1 MATEA
6 APSSAPGAKLKIA
19 KVVEGDIMSLRLI
32 GTIDEDFDGAA
43 LAQTV
48 KGTLILDLGEVKRI
62 SSFGIRE
69 WVDFIKAAEE
79 HTHAIFFIECSPKI
93 IDQFNMVANFGGK
106 GKILSFYAP
115 YRCDYCD
122 DDRRRLVQVD
132 ESYELI
138 KAMNLPDVP
147 CDSCG
152 NAEYFDEDPES
163 FFTYLV
169 TQEQVEPDPAVANFL
184 ATRLDYRVSDAAR
197 RLRVEKVVEEATL
210 IRLAGDLDINFPRE
224 KLVEGLEGDVVIDLS
239 GVGRVDDEGAREWTA
254 FSQIASEQCQL
265 YLRDCQP
272 GFVEKAFTPEALAGK
287 VEVLSF
293 FMPYRCESCGY
304 SGAQRVDTKEH
315 YDVLKFATSPE
326 FECPECGAKGPSIA
340 SEEFLATLSNL
351 AEPAASKDLLAFADS
366 AMEQLL
372 KPAAAAQPMAMGV
385 PVGEM
390 PTTGRT
396 VGIATVI
403 AVLVSLAV
411 VGVVGWWIYNRLQK
425 EKQILFD
432 EGGRVVEKESGK
444 RTPWFNAWN
453 RKLKQKKI
461 PYGLGDALAVQKDG
475 AMIHVIGYSFATAEK
490 KVAEDRAREAALERL
505 VHYMAESVKAPAWR
519 KAVLRQYAATRKK
532 QLAALADAIRK
543 RDGLATRRARQII
556 WDHRMDV
563 VAALHATAKAFKKPM
578 ETSYFQKLQLRE
590 GYRWRFWVRLSI
602 SDKDLQA
609 LADQYV
615 KPVEVTSQGVTL
627 VSYFPGLAWA
637 YGKLNHGAVVLSVA
651 DKSPWLN
658 PGLTPGTLI
667 VTCAEIPIKSPA
679 KFAEVMKDRIEY
691 LKTKGGQLQC
701 VTKSRSETRQVG
713 YAVAKVEQPR
723 PRRVYHGSGS
733 RRHTSGAGASDVNTW
748 DDVTQ

>member
-6 APSSAPGAKLKIA
+6 APTPAQGPKLKIA

-43 LAQTV
+43 LAETV

-69 WVDFIKAAEE
+69 WVDFVKAAEE
-79 HTHAIFFIECSPKI
+79 HTHAIYFIECSPKI

-138 KAMNLPDVP
+138 KSMSLPDVP

-152 NAEYFDEDPES
+152 NPEYFDEDPES

-169 TQEQVEPDPAVANFL
+169 TQDQVEPDPAVSNFL

-197 RLRVEKVVEEATL
+197 RLRVEKVVEEGTL
-210 IRLAGDLDINFPRE
+210 IRLAGDIDINFPRE

-239 GVGRVDDEGAREWTA
+239 GVGRVDDEGALEWTA
-254 FSQIASEQCQL
+254 FSQIASEQCQI

-272 GFVEKAFTPEALAGK
+272 GFVEKAFTPDALAGK
-287 VEVLSF
+287 VQVLSF
-293 FMPYRCESCGY
+293 FMPFRCEGCGY
-304 SGAQRVDTKEH
+304 SGAQRVDTREH

-351 AEPAASKDLLAFADS
+351 PEPSAPKDLLEFADR

-372 KPAAAAQPMAMGV
+372 KPAAAAQPAALGI
-385 PVGEM
+385 PIGEM

-396 VGIATVI
+396 VGLATVI

-432 EGGRVVEKESGK
+432 EGGRVLEKESGK
-444 RTPWFNAWN
+444 RAPWFTAWDK
-453 RKLKQKKI
+453 KLKKKKI
-461 PYGLGDALAVQKDG
+461 PYGLGDAFAVQKQG
-475 AMIHVIGYSFATAEK
+475 KMVHVIGYSFATAEK

-505 VHYMAESVKAPAWR
+505 VHYVAQSVKDPLWR
-519 KAVLRQYAATRKK
+519 KAVLLRYVKERRRR
-532 QLAALADAIRK
+532 LAALADALRK
-543 RDGLATRRARQII
+543 RDGLATRRARQWV
-556 WDHRMDV
+556 WDRRMDV
-563 VAALHATAKAFKKPM
+563 VAALKATATTFKKPI

-602 SDKDLQA
+602 SEKDLAA
-609 LADQYV
+609 LAEQYV
-615 KPVEVTSQGVTL
+615 KPVQVASQGVTL
-627 VSYFPGLAWA
+627 VSYFPGLAWT
-637 YGKLNHGAVVLSVA
+637 YGKLDHGAVVLSVA
-651 DKSPWLN
+651 SKSPWLN
-658 PGLTPGTLI
+658 PGLTPGSLI

-679 KFAEVMKDRIEY
+679 KFEEVVQKQTAY
-691 LKTKGGQLQC
+691 LKTTGGKLQC
-701 VTKSRSETRQVG
+701 VTKSISETRQVG
-713 YAVAKVEQPR
+713 YAIAKVEKPR
-723 PRRVYHGSGS
+723 PRVYRGGGS
-733 RRHTSGAGASDVNTW
+733 RRHTGSSGASDVNTW

>member
-19 KVVEGDIMSLRLI
+19 KVVEGDIMILRLI

-43 LAQTV
+43 LAETV

-132 ESYELI
+132 ESYDLI
-138 KAMNLPDVP
+138 KTMSLPDVP

-152 NAEYFDEDPES
+152 NPEYFDEDPES

-169 TQEQVEPDPAVANFL
+169 TQEQVEPDPSVANFL

-224 KLVEGLEGDVVIDLS
+224 KLVEGLEGDVIFDLS
-239 GVGRVDDEGAREWTA
+239 GVGRVDDEGALEWTA
-254 FSQIASEQCQL
+254 FTQIASEQCQL

-287 VEVLSF
+287 VQVLSF
-293 FMPYRCESCGY
+293 FMPFRCESCGY
-304 SGAQRVDTKEH
+304 SGAQQIDTKEH

-326 FECPECGAKGPSIA
+326 FECPECGTKGPSIA

-351 AEPAASKDLLAFADS
+351 QAPTASKDLLEFADR

-372 KPAAAAQPMAMGV
+372 KPAAAAQPMTMGI

-396 VGIATVI
+396 VGIATVV

-411 VGVVGWWIYNRLQK
+411 VAIVGWWIYNRLQK
-425 EKQILFD
+425 EKRILFD

-444 RTPWFNAWN
+444 RPPWFIAWN
-453 RKLKQKKI
+453 KRLKQKKI
-461 PYGLGDALAVQKDG
+461 PYGLGDKLAVQKEG
-475 AMIHVIGYSFATAEK
+475 TMIHVIGYSFATAEK

-505 VHYMAESVKAPAWR
+505 VHYMAESVKDPAWK
-519 KAVLRQYAATRKK
+519 KAVLRQYAAERRKR
-532 QLAALADAIRK
+532 LGALADAIRK
-543 RDGLATRRARQII
+543 RDGLATRRARQTV
-556 WDHRMDV
+556 WNHRMDV
-563 VAALHATAKAFKKPM
+563 VAALHATAKAFKRPA
-578 ETSYFQKLQLRE
+578 EASYFQKLQLRE

-602 SDKDLQA
+602 SQKDLQA

-615 KPVEVTSQGVTL
+615 KPVEGSSQGVTL
-627 VSYFPGLAWA
+627 VRYFPGLAWA
-637 YGKLNHGAVVLSVA
+637 YGKLDHGAVVLAVTP
-651 DKSPWLN
+651 KSPWRQV
-658 PGLTPGTLI
+658 GLPPGTLI
-667 VTCAEIPIKSPA
+667 MTCAEIPIKSPS
-679 KFAEVMKDRIEY
+679 KFEEVMQKQTAY
-691 LKTKGGQLQC
+691 LKTTGGKLQC
-701 VTKSRSETRQVG
+701 VTRLSSDTRHVG
-713 YAVAKVEQPR
+713 YAIAKVEQPR
-723 PRRVYHGSGS
+723 PRVYRGGGS
-733 RRHTSGAGASDVNTW
+733 RRHTNGSGASDVNTW